1 MDAVV
6 DRSNNEAFFEW
17 TVKSAGSNHKGTAAL
32 VLIEGGVVVHQFF
45 KGDVNQDTHC
55 PTASFSKWITAV
67 TGFYI
72 PGAVT

>member
-1 MDAVV
+1 MDAVA

-17 TVKSAGSNHKGTAAL
+17 TVKSAVSNHKGTAAL
-32 VLIEGGVVVHQFF
+32 VLIEGGV
-45 KGDVNQDTHC
+45 NQDTRC